1 MEDLTQLII
10 SNLQE
15 ADSLDVAESEFKKL
29 IGDDDE
35 LHRQY
40 RDWCHE
46 VGNTERRG
54 FLDFCEEYL
63 ADREEMWDNLS
74 DFDEYSL
81 RLSQYSVNQQTE

>member
-1 MEDLTQLII
+1 MEDLTQLFI
-10 SNLQE
+10 SILQE

-29 IGDDDE
+29 IGEDDE

-40 RDWCHE
+40 SDWCHE

-74 DFDEYSL
+74 DFDE
-81 RLSQYSVNQQTE
+81 